1 MFTQSTERRSAI
13 TTVKFAVAPVVTDT
27 EEKLEYGDV
36 ITLQNTLITAKYTPK
51 MNTASQYA
59 GGIEVESYVAKN
71 GGTLDITARALNSAD
86 EAALYGSKVDETTG
100 VLVSNK
106 DDIVPDN
113 MVIYSTRRSDGKLN
127 LYKFAKAKF
136 TSQGESVQTIDENGI
151 TYQALS
157 LQAGYKPTIN
167 NGNDMYVVKGAD
179 PTTDKALI
187 EEWFASALGGITVQT
202 EGQSTDGTQEEGE
215 EQTGEE
221 QTGA

>member
-1 MFTQSTERRSAI
+1 MFTQSTERRSAV
-13 TTVKFAVAPVVTDT
+13 TTLQFAVAPLTTDSA
-27 EEKLEYGDV
+27 EKLEYGTPV
-36 ITLQNTLITAKYTPK
+36 ILQDNLITAKYTPN
-51 MNTASQYA
+51 MNKASQHA
-59 GGIEVESYVAKN
+59 SGVEVESYVAKN
-71 GGTLDITARALNSAD
+71 GGTLDITVRALNAAD
-86 EAALYGSKVDETTG
+86 ETALFGSKVDATTG

-187 EEWFASALGGITVQT
+187 EEWFSSALGGI
-202 EGQSTDGTQEEGE
+202 QSEV
-215 EQTGEE
+215 TGD
-221 QTGA
+221 